1 MRRCSRD
8 PAQVTASAGKRVAWQ
23 AFVRLRVDAL
33 FPKKAKPQALRA
45 GAGV

>member
-1 MRRCSRD
+1 
-8 PAQVTASAGKRVAWQ
+8 VTASAGRRVASQ
-23 AFVRLRVDAL
+23 AVMRLRVDAL